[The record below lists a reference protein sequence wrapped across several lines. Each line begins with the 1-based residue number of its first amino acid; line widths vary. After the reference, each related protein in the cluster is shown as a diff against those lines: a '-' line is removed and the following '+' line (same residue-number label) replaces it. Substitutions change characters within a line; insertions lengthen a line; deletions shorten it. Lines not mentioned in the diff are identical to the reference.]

1 MAFLKPCHAAAGL
14 LWRAVLLAWLCCAGT
29 ARADEVLARQVKAAY
44 LYKFAGYVEWPDGA
58 LPRPDSPVVIG
69 VAHDG
74 ALADQ
79 LEHMVAGR
87 TANGHPLQ
95 VRRLRR
101 GDALAGLHMLFIGTP
116 SGELMAAVRGLPVLT
131 VTDSTDAFALGSM
144 INFLVADD
152 RLRFEVALKPAIQA
166 HLRISAR
173 MLTAATRVLQRE
185 GLP

>member
-1 MAFLKPCHAAAGL
+1 MAFLTPRPSAAGL
-14 LWRAVLLAWLCCAGT
+14 LGRAMLLAWLWSMGSAH
-29 ARADEVLARQVKAAY
+29 ADEALERQVKAAY

-69 VAHDG
+69 VAHDS

-79 LEHMVAGR
+79 LEQMVAGR
-87 TANGHPLQ
+87 TASGHPLQ

-101 GDALAGLHMLFIGTP
+101 GDSLAGVHMLFAGSP
-116 SGELMAAVRGLPVLT
+116 SGDLLAAARGHPVLT
-131 VTDSTDAFALGSM
+131 VTDSSDAFALGSM

-152 RLRFEVALKPAIQA
+152 RLRFEVALKPAAQA